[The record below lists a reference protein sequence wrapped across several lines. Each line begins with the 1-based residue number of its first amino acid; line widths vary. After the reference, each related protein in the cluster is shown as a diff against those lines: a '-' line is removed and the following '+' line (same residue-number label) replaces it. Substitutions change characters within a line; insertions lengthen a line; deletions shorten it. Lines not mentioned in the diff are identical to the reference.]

1 MRLLVVELTRLRL
14 RRAVLVLLG
23 VAAVIAILMFAATA
37 WDSRP
42 VAGDDLAQAEKQA
55 EADATQPWVKQA
67 LADCQENPG
76 DFGLP
81 GTATEADC
89 EEMVVPQAEHYVSRQ
104 PLSITDTRTGVGVGL
119 AGIVAA
125 LLMIASVT
133 YAGHDWATGSMGNQL
148 LFEPRRIRVWLT
160 KAAAVIAVAALASA
174 VILGAFWFAIWAL
187 AESRDITVSG
197 AELRKILALYG
208 RGVLVGAGAALTGY
222 ALTMLFR
229 STVATISLMFG
240 IAVAGNVLIG
250 LLPLDDT
257 ERWLTPTN
265 LYAVLV
271 GRYTYTLWPPCG
283 PTDGS
288 CEGVE
293 KVITLTQGVLYFG
306 LPLAIV
312 VALSLWLFQ
321 RRDVP

>member
-42 VAGDDLAQAEKQA
+42 VSDADLAQAERQA
-55 EADATQPWVKQA
+55 AADAKQPWVKEEVA
-67 LADCQENPG
+67 ACTESPS

-81 GTATEADC
+81 GTATKADC
-89 EEMVVPQAEHYVSRQ
+89 EEMIVPKPEYYSSRQ
-104 PLSITDTRTGVGVGL
+104 PLSLDETRTGVGVAL

-133 YAGHDWATGSMGNQL
+133 YPGHDWATGSMGNQL
-148 LFEPRRIRVWLT
+148 LFEPRRVRVWLT
-160 KAAAVIAVAALASA
+160 KAAAVALVAAAASA
-174 VILGAFWFAIWAL
+174 VILGAFWIAIWGL
-187 AESRDITVSG
+187 AESRDIATSG
-197 AELRKILALYG
+197 AELRKILALNG
-208 RGVLVGAGAALTGY
+208 RGVLVGAGAALSGY

-240 IAVAGNVLIG
+240 IAVAGNILIG

-271 GRYTYTLWPPCG
+271 GRYEYTVFPPCG
-283 PTDGS
+283 PTDMS
-288 CEGVE
+288 CDGVE
-293 KVITLTQGVLYFG
+293 KVITITQGMLYFG
-306 LPLAIV
+306 VPLAIV

>member
-1 MRLLVVELTRLRL
+1 MKLFAVELTRLRL
-14 RRAVLVLLG
+14 RRAVLVLLA

-42 VAGDDLAQAEKQA
+42 VSDGELAQAERQA
-55 EADATQPWVKQA
+55 AADAAQLEVEDS
-67 LADCQENPG
+67 LADCVENPG
-76 DFGLP
+76 DWGLP

-89 EEMVVPQAEHYVSRQ
+89 AEMVVPQPDNYVSRQ

-148 LFEPRRIRVWLT
+148 LFEPRRLRVWLT
-160 KAAAVIAVAALASA
+160 KAAAVALVAALASA
-174 VILGAFWFAIWAL
+174 VILTAFWLGIWAL
-187 AESRDITVSG
+187 TESRDIAVTG
-197 AELRKILALYG
+197 EQWRKVVALNG
-208 RGVLVGAGAALTGY
+208 RGVLVGAGAALAGY

-240 IAVAGNVLIG
+240 IAVAGNILIN

-271 GRYTYTLWPPCG
+271 GRYEYTVFGSCG
-283 PTDGS
+283 MDGS

-293 KVITLTQGVLYFG
+293 HAITLTQGALYFG
-306 LPLAIV
+306 IPLAIV
-312 VALSLWLFQ
+312 AALSLWLFQ

>member
-1 MRLLVVELTRLRL
+1 MRLLTVELTRLRM

-23 VAAVIAILMFAATA
+23 LAAVLGILIFAGTA

-42 VAGDDLAQAEKQA
+42 VSDDELARAEQQAA
-55 EADATQPWVKQA
+55 SDAKQPWVREEVAACTK
-67 LADCQENPG
+67 NPSN
-76 DFGLP
+76 FGLP

-89 EEMVVPQAEHYVSRQ
+89 EEMIVPRPEYYSTRQ
-104 PLSITDTRTGVGVGL
+104 PLSIHETRTGVGVAL

-148 LFEPRRIRVWLT
+148 LFEPRRVRVWLT
-160 KAAAVIAVAALASA
+160 KAAAVALLAALASA
-174 VILGAFWFAIWAL
+174 AILAAFWLGIWAL
-187 AESRDITVSG
+187 TESRDIAVSG
-197 AELRKILALYG
+197 GQWRKILALNG
-208 RGVLVGAGAALTGY
+208 RGVLVGAGAALAGY
-222 ALTMLFR
+222 VLTMLFR

-271 GRYTYTLWPPCG
+271 GRYTYTVWPPCG
-283 PTDGS
+283 AMDGS

-293 KVITLTQGVLYFG
+293 KVITLTQGALYFG
-306 LPLAIV
+306 LPLAV
-312 VALSLWLFQ
+312 VAALSLWLFH